1 MDYQIIIIF
10 PSFSHH
16 FPQVLP
22 ILRQFKTP
30 RHLFGAL
37 AVPGFNLFV
46 AQGVPHGP
54 KWPKIAKKKWKSPG
68 GFPCK
73 QMMWDLIMQ
82 SLGAACA
89 AMSLAHHT
97 FFWTSCESPL
107 LLLTASHCSASAEQA
122 KRDHTRS
129 HNWLG
134 DPIRISVSLPA
145 SNEFKKCLAIIVGR
159 ARWPNS
165 SLRGTA
171 DCSEWVHSWT
181 STGRTR
187 KSANMEL
194 GFGVFPNRWWGR
206 VPLQRIFF

>member
-1 MDYQIIIIF
+1 
-10 PSFSHH
+10 
-16 FPQVLP
+16 
-22 ILRQFKTP
+22 
-30 RHLFGAL
+30 
-37 AVPGFNLFV
+37 
-46 AQGVPHGP
+46 
-54 KWPKIAKKKWKSPG
+54 
-68 GFPCK
+68 
-73 QMMWDLIMQ
+73 MMWDLIMQ

-206 VPLQRIFF
+206 VPLQRIFFQPCPLDVFKVTVEDQPLAVSLHSATCLCHEQLASLCSHAFHVTM